1 MSNFDAWWE
10 TFGKTKIPTT
20 YKEVGRA
27 AWNAALSD
35 IFYNDISHE
44 TKDLL
49 IKWLRDDA
57 ANCREDD
64 SSVGIFPDRELAEAF
79 DKIIAYVESIKG
91 V

>member
-10 TFGKTKIPTT
+10 TFGKTEIPTT

-35 IFYNDISHE
+35 IFYNEISRE

-64 SSVGIFPDRELAEAF
+64 SSGWKNSNRELAEAF
-79 DKIIAYVESIKG
+79 DKIIAHVESIKG